1 MDSIL
6 SMIKQGVKLRPTDKD
21 DKRSSQ
27 DLDILETPSDSHMR
41 LLQESLSR
49 ISKFTRER
57 SPESED
63 DSEDEDLFA
72 WVIGFVWRSLALVTQ
87 ELLLESFSCNISKH
101 IGESS
106 PLLIQGLFC
115 LISGYSV
122 AISKI
127 H

>member
-1 MDSIL
+1 MFSELTVNPMDSIL

-72 WVIGFVWRSLALVTQ
+72 
-87 ELLLESFSCNISKH
+87 
-101 IGESS
+101 
-106 PLLIQGLFC
+106 
-115 LISGYSV
+115 
-122 AISKI
+122 
-127 H
+127 

>member
-72 WVIGFVWRSLALVTQ
+72 F
-87 ELLLESFSCNISKH
+87 ELLVSF
-101 IGESS
+101 GE
-106 PLLIQGLFC
+106 
-115 LISGYSV
+115 
-122 AISKI
+122 A
-127 H
+127 